1 MELPDKNWTLLA
13 KLPTFL
19 STYLKN
25 NKSNC
30 YAILEIP
37 KLKRVLTQEGA
48 RHCRKPLGRRSVGSK
63 ISIVIIIYTFVT
75 FTVSNIDFHE
85 LPRRI
90 LE

>member
-13 KLPTFL
+13 KLPTFF

-37 KLKRVLTQEGA
+37 KLKRVLIMFWYLPGENHA
-48 RHCRKPLGRRSVGSK
+48 DSKWFLVDYSVEDHKKVVAS
-63 ISIVIIIYTFVT
+63 FC
-75 FTVSNIDFHE
+75 
-85 LPRRI
+85 
-90 LE
+90 